1 MLEREECG
9 FNVFDW
15 SWVCVVRAVFRDL
28 KFKHETDKD
37 MFCYLPLHWDYVV
50 SELWKCGDF
59 VVWDPLHMGKE
70 RESEKVLEWRRR
82 RRKWEN

>member
-50 SELWKCGDF
+50 SEL
-59 VVWDPLHMGKE
+59 
-70 RESEKVLEWRRR
+70 
-82 RRKWEN
+82 